1 MRLIRRYKRI
11 YFLDAI
17 RRMMD
22 DPTDSNC
29 SPMTGETERERNVNS
44 RNTPN
49 ELRPGQYGIGQMMA
63 VMVGISVLCA
73 VLAAVLQRLP
83 KEHQTRGALFILL
96 MVFICLAALAF
107 FHIRRARVENQA
119 GLSHYITRAPLTS
132 WFHFFGILSCVGV
145 LLMMVFGLVSVTVDQ
160 FMPDAFSFWNFA
172 YLIWMLGAFCGKYL
186 ISTFLWKTNPKSVD
200 VRTNGLILGTFM
212 FLPWKH
218 FHGFRWNQYTKKL
231 MLLSEGRFIEWK
243 VPANQ
248 REPLEKVLVGFIPK
262 KEGFS

>member
-1 MRLIRRYKRI
+1 
-11 YFLDAI
+11 
-17 RRMMD
+17 
-22 DPTDSNC
+22 
-29 SPMTGETERERNVNS
+29 
-44 RNTPN
+44 
-49 ELRPGQYGIGQMMA
+49 
-63 VMVGISVLCA
+63 
-73 VLAAVLQRLP
+73 
-83 KEHQTRGALFILL
+83 
-96 MVFICLAALAF
+96 
-107 FHIRRARVENQA
+107 
-119 GLSHYITRAPLTS
+119 
-132 WFHFFGILSCVGV
+132 
-145 LLMMVFGLVSVTVDQ
+145 MMVFGLVSVTVDQ

-200 VRTNGLILGTFM
+200 VRTNGLILGTFL